1 MRQVRS
7 PGRGSGRIIAA
18 VSLGLIAVALLVA
31 SLLPTQARVP
41 GDAVSLPDF
50 FLAVGASTAVASVFF
65 FLSNQI
71 KRAEARTDDAIAK
84 VQENVSSLS
93 QELQR
98 RAAAQD
104 FSAQQAARAAAGGET
119 VQSLLELSS
128 AASDR
133 GLGASL
139 CVALRGRRQLSLMP
153 MSVQGHVGPVR
164 QAHWL
169 GVEEVPEHVSEP
181 SDSTPNSME
190 WFRRQE
196 AVVSL
201 TPAGDLADALD
212 ELRRQLLNQQTLWP
226 EFPQDVERALENLSQ
241 AMQALFKVSSLNIG
255 RIEVVLDGR
264 YVLTHQ
270 GPTDRLLVD
279 VLEHGRSWSLTPR
292 LAKRAEEPT
301 ALAILRHPLVARH
314 LDNTRN
320 QAKQAEDL
328 LKRKRDTRAMSFRVP
343 PRR

>member
-7 PGRGSGRIIAA
+7 SSRGSGRIIAA

-31 SLLPTQARVP
+31 SLWPTQARVP

-71 KRAEARTDDAIAK
+71 KRAEARTDEAIAR
-84 VQENVSSLS
+84 VQEDVSSLS

-98 RAAAQD
+98 RASAQD
-104 FSAQQAARAAAGGET
+104 FSAQQAARAAAGGES

-128 AASDR
+128 AASER

-153 MSVQGHVGPVR
+153 MSVQGHVGPIR
-164 QAHWL
+164 QTHWL
-169 GVEEVPEHVSEP
+169 GAEKVPKHVRDP
-181 SDSTPNSME
+181 SDSTPDPVK
-190 WFRRQE
+190 WHRRQE

-201 TPAGDLADALD
+201 TPDGDLADALD
-212 ELRRQLLNQQTLWP
+212 ELRRKLLHQQRAWP
-226 EFPQDVERALENLSQ
+226 QFPQDAERALRNLSR
-241 AMQALFKVSSLNIG
+241 AMQALFNTPNLTIG
-255 RIEVVLDGR
+255 TIEVVLDER
-264 YVLTHQ
+264 YVLT
-270 GPTDRLLVD
+270 GKGTTDRLLVD
-279 VLEHGRSWSLTPR
+279 VLENGSSWPVTPH
-292 LAKRAEEPT
+292 LAKIAEEPS
-301 ALAILRHPLVARH
+301 APAILTHPLVVRH
-314 LDNTRN
+314 LEHTRK
-320 QAKQAEDL
+320 QAKQAGDL
-328 LKRKRDTRAMSFRVP
+328 LNRKRDTRAMSFRAR